1 MKQEYYE
8 SLGLDLSKY
17 YNNNIIELNESGK
30 AWIKMMVNSSYGSYS
45 VNLIKSRYLETIN
58 EKRSKKIKKLLDGI

>member
-30 AWIKMMVNSSYGSYS
+30 AWIKIMVNSSYGSYS
-45 VNLIKSRYLETIN
+45 VNWIKSRYLETIN
-58 EKRSKKIKKLLDGI
+58 EKRSKKIKKLLHGI